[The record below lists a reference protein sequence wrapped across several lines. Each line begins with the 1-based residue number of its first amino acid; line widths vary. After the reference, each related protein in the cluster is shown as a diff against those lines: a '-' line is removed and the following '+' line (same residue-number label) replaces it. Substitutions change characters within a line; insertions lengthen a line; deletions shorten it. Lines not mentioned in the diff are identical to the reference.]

1 MLGWA
6 QSIQACG
13 HFKQSEGGVG
23 TSRKPTSNPA
33 NENQAVS
40 SLSVIHNAQTITL
53 TIERQEIYPDTAP
66 GSSQTKTPSNRQSI
80 HGKRP
85 QRNHADEI
93 DSREAEIQKIRQQWQ
108 QETRELNG
116 QLAEC
121 RKLKRELEAERIH
134 RAAARDICASNL
146 HDPLEGELYLKNK
159 EIWNLTKKIYDM
171 HKQMT
176 FLQPQVEQ
184 ARSHEQINMRD
195 TLEVIALE
203 IGSILTGHDP
213 AIPFQAPPTIQDSD
227 LQMLLGSMTTNDTE
241 QSQTINQLN
250 HIISKFGPEVLVGAL
265 IVAALKKWVFM
276 SSFPG
281 PPLRATP
288 LLDAYR
294 EAVVVQGQ
302 CSLAQWNWWTT
313 TKADMRR
320 WLASTP

>member
-1 MLGWA
+1 MIEWA
-6 QSIQACG
+6 QSIQALG
-13 HFKQSEGGVG
+13 NFKQSEGAVG

-40 SLSVIHNAQTITL
+40 SLSVIHNAQTIKL

-66 GSSQTKTPSNRQSI
+66 GSSQTKTPLERQM
-80 HGKRP
+80 KRP
-85 QRNHADEI
+85 ERIHAGEI
-93 DSREAEIQKIRQQWQ
+93 DSREAEIQNIRQQWQ
-108 QETRELNG
+108 QETRHLNG

-121 RKLKRELEAERIH
+121 RKVNRELEAKRTH
-134 RAAARDICASNL
+134 RAAARNTCGSNL
-146 HDPLEGELYLKNK
+146 HDPLEDELYLKNK
-159 EIWNLTKKIYDM
+159 EILNLTKKIYDTR
-171 HKQMT
+171 KQMT

-184 ARSHEQINMRD
+184 ARSHEQIHMRD
-195 TLEVIALE
+195 TLDGFASE
-203 IGSILTGHDP
+203 IGSILQGHDA
-213 AIPFQAPPTIQDSD
+213 AIPFQAPPTIKDSD

-241 QSQTINQLN
+241 HSKTINQIN

-281 PPLRATP
+281 TPLRATP

-302 CSLAQWNWWTT
+302 CSLAQWIW
-313 TKADMRR
+313 
-320 WLASTP
+320 